1 MLFKVGNS
9 FARSNAFSL
18 VIAKNPD
25 SFYKFNMLYIY
36 YLPPDVSIVTLIA
49 HKQSHMI

>member
-18 VIAKNPD
+18 VIEKNPD
-25 SFYKFNMLYIY
+25 SFYKFNILYIY
-36 YLPPDVSIVTLIA
+36 IIFLLMYQL
-49 HKQSHMI
+49 